1 MTRFHYTALIMGG
14 LSILLP
20 QHAFAEETVREREV
34 VRVRITP
41 ESSETMEEE
50 EEEAK
55 ALEDRG
61 REPIIE
67 GALFTPLGAGML
79 VTGGYKNFVE
89 PGVTDT
95 LTPGGYWDIRGI
107 LGTRSF
113 VGLEAAYHG
122 SAQDVEAIG
131 LQSQSYVV
139 SNGVEGALRLNA
151 PITQAMFPQANLQAP
166 VLFEPFAFGGVGWQ
180 RYTLVNEGENTSA
193 VASDDDILTVPFGA
207 GLAVSIAGLHLDGR
221 ITYRHALYS
230 GLLGTATSSFAD
242 TSLNSWSV
250 GGGLGFEF

>member
-1 MTRFHYTALIMGG
+1 MTRFHNAALILGG
-14 LSILLP
+14 LAILLP
-20 QHAFAEETVREREV
+20 QNAIAEEKVREREV

-41 ESSETMEEE
+41 ETSQITEEDKAGE
-50 EEEAK
+50 MKTGEA
-55 ALEDRG
+55 
-61 REPIIE
+61 EPIIE

-131 LQSQSYVV
+131 LQEQSYVV
-139 SNGVEGALRLNA
+139 SNGVEGAIRLNA

-180 RYTLVNEGENTSA
+180 RYTLVNEGENTSS

-221 ITYRHALYS
+221 VTYRHALYS
-230 GLLGTATSSFAD
+230 GLLGSATSSFAD

>member
-1 MTRFHYTALIMGG
+1 MTRFHFAAWMLGGVALFA
-14 LSILLP
+14 P
-20 QHAFAEETVREREV
+20 QDAGAEEHVREREV

-41 ESSETMEEE
+41 ESTSMEEGQVE
-50 EEEAK
+50 EPAPKEAPQPLI
-55 ALEDRG
+55 A
-61 REPIIE
+61 

-79 VTGGYKNFVE
+79 VTGGFKNFVE

-139 SNGVEGALRLNA
+139 SNGVEGAVRLNA
-151 PITQAMFPQANLQAP
+151 PITQAMVPQVNLEAP
-166 VLFEPFAFGGVGWQ
+166 VLFEPFAFGGIGWQ
-180 RYTLVNEGENTSA
+180 RYTLVNEGENTSD

-207 GLAVSIAGLHLDGR
+207 GLAISIAGLHLDGR
-221 ITYRHALYS
+221 VTYRHALYS
-230 GLLGTATSSFAD
+230 SLLGTATSSFAD